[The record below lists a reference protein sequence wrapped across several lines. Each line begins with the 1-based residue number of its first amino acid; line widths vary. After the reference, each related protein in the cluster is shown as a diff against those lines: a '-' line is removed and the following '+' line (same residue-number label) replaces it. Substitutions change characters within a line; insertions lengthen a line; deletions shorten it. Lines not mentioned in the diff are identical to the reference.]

1 MSLCTDTTLSCFH
14 DDLSY
19 ERQCYLC
26 DRASVGF
33 GNPASNEF
41 TASVFGRG
49 SETPTNSRSNLF
61 IKLELTSGPTWG
73 DVFRSAGWDCRC
85 PDTTKV
91 WQMPRELHPYQ
102 WVDNK
107 KPIIIPDSVYQQWVK
122 ADEAFKKN
130 YRRADSLMRA
140 KQNPKPI
147 Q

>member
-1 MSLCTDTTLSCFH
+1 MRKSK
-14 DDLSY
+14 SY
-19 ERQCYLC
+19 
-26 DRASVGF
+26 
-33 GNPASNEF
+33 
-41 TASVFGRG
+41 
-49 SETPTNSRSNLF
+49 
-61 IKLELTSGPTWG
+61 LELMKLALLLCLFSVSAFAQVKKESPDKKDKPVKFDSLDLDFSWD
-73 DVFRSAGWDCRC
+73 DVYRSAGWDCRC

-107 KPIIIPDSVYQQWVK
+107 KPIIIPDSTYRQWVK
-122 ADEAFKKN
+122 ADEEFKKN